1 MREIICSGLGHGP
14 GTTYALG
21 LDVSDCLAIEYFWLW
36 DETVGP
42 WKSFVLA
49 NSTYALGLEASDG
62 LAVDQVYQGSG
73 LEG

>member
-1 MREIICSGLGHGP
+1 MDLEQRMPWVSRFLMAWLL
-14 GTTYALG
+14 TTFIL
-21 LDVSDCLAIEYFWLW
+21 FWLW
-36 DETVGP
+36 AETIGP